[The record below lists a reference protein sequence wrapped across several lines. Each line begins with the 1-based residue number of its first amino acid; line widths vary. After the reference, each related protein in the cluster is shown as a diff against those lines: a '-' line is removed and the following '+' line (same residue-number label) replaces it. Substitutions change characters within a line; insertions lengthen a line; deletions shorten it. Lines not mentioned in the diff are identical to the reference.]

1 MNTIIN
7 IISLYAFKVWS
18 LNQYDY
24 KNAFLHELLNEELY
38 VDLPPRYEYKSI

>member
-1 MNTIIN
+1 MNTIKI

-18 LNQYDY
+18 LNQYGD
-24 KNAFLHELLNEELY
+24 KKAFLHELLNEELY